1 MTKTK
6 RVHKKYY
13 RKQVDLFALI
23 RKIKLWPSRNG
34 VLHGVK
40 SFVVTGAYAEI
51 ITHCNRRITIRNSKR
66 SRAVRW
72 LRNKWIS
79 TECRECRIPNWKL
92 EKFSSTSFK
101 RHYGAQLRWYI
112 IRLFKNAVWTPYL
125 IRSSIVLHPG
135 CSLPRTRYGAG
146 TGSEE
151 SHCEIWRWS
160 ISGIARANLGLK
172 LEQN

>member
-1 MTKTK
+1 MAKTK
-6 RVHKKYY
+6 KVHKKYY
-13 RKQVDLFALI
+13 RKQVGLFALI

-51 ITHCNRRITIRNSKR
+51 ITHCNRRIIIRDSKR

-79 TECRECRIPNWKL
+79 TECRECGIPKWKL

-101 RHYGAQLRWYI
+101 RHYGAQL
-112 IRLFKNAVWTPYL
+112 K
-125 IRSSIVLHPG
+125 
-135 CSLPRTRYGAG
+135 
-146 TGSEE
+146 
-151 SHCEIWRWS
+151 
-160 ISGIARANLGLK
+160 
-172 LEQN
+172 